1 MDDLHHQLAAALRE
15 VLATVRATGTLP
27 KTVMEAES
35 ALDRIGNA
43 RDQAVAALAA
53 YDAAGVSVPDARTT
67 PPHTLME
74 GE

>member
-53 YDAAGVSVPDARTT
+53 YDAAGVGAST
-67 PPHTLME
+67 E
-74 GE
+74 GQSK

>member
-53 YDAAGVSVPDARTT
+53 YDAAGVETNDGGRDA
-67 PPHTLME
+67 
-74 GE
+74 